1 MKENIGEII
10 YDSGYLDEYSIKNRN
25 NNHRFVLSGHWHESP
40 YHSGYISYY
49 IDKNEDGVWILEG
62 VSRDNS
68 LDDVTDE
75 DVENGNLNDDQIQ
88 AMWNYETL
96 EEAKEAAA
104 AEYSSVIVILK
115 NAPSGLAEVRIAEI
129 LYAEVIRNSG
139 KVIMDVDKEGLLK

>member
-1 MKENIGEII
+1 
-10 YDSGYLDEYSIKNRN
+10 
-25 NNHRFVLSGHWHESP
+25 
-40 YHSGYISYY
+40 
-49 IDKNEDGVWILEG
+49 
-62 VSRDNS
+62 
-68 LDDVTDE
+68 
-75 DVENGNLNDDQIQ
+75 
-88 AMWNYETL
+88 MWNYETL